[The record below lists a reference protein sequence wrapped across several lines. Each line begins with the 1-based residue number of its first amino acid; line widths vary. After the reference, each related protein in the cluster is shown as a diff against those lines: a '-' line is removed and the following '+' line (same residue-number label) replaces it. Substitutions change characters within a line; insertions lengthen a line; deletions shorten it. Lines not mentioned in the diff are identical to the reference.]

1 MYSSYSKLHI
11 WYSPK
16 HIIYKKV
23 DFNMYSNFNNV
34 QVVSQLIGKILI
46 IYSLLHRSPL
56 KI

>member
-34 QVVSQLIGKILI
+34 QVDHN
-46 IYSLLHRSPL
+46 LLE
-56 KI
+56 KF